1 MQRIK
6 MRLSSV
12 TRNLSKFIDLKSMK
26 ILDNYA
32 QYNPSPLTMQQMLEF
47 GQTATEVESY
57 QFLKREVP
65 VRLSNIMKEVNL
77 LPSSLLQMPSI
88 LLLQVSFAYNLPKN
102 TLLIISK
109 FSKYYQYVYDFESF
123 CKEWYAQSFKDLCQ
137 FEEKPGD
144 KETLAAFCQT
154 LQNITTRHE
163 NVVQTM
169 AQGVLELKDS
179 HSVDIQTEMSI
190 QYFLDRFYMSRI
202 R

>member
-1 MQRIK
+1 MQLFFNAEKEALKSANIAIKLRIEDLLNQSAMQRIK

-57 QFLKREVP
+57 QFLRREVP

-88 LLLQVSFAYNLPKN
+88 LLLQVNIAYH
-102 TLLIISK
+102 
-109 FSKYYQYVYDFESF
+109 
-123 CKEWYAQSFKDLCQ
+123 
-137 FEEKPGD
+137 
-144 KETLAAFCQT
+144 
-154 LQNITTRHE
+154 R
-163 NVVQTM
+163 
-169 AQGVLELKDS
+169 
-179 HSVDIQTEMSI
+179 
-190 QYFLDRFYMSRI
+190 
-202 R
+202 